1 MAIDFYFA
9 GNQHIECINLLRDL
23 NANVLKSYANDKKEL
38 DIWFE
43 NRKKGWTGNLFVDS
57 GAFSV
62 HKSGAHVDVDKYI
75 EYLNTYEEFITL
87 YIQLDHIPGVWG
99 QPRTTEMTIE
109 SCDKSWE
116 NFEYMYARL
125 KNPKKLCPV
134 YHMGEPMY
142 ALERIIDSDYEFNC
156 LCISCSKDI
165 QSNQHFDWY
174 EKCIE
179 KIRKKRP
186 DIKIHLLGV
195 GKPKLN
201 EHLNM
206 TSMDATNW
214 IMTGVNG
221 SIMTPYGIY
230 CVSDRQTNSMD
241 CLLNWTKEEID
252 KIDEYCKSLG
262 YTLKEAAEDYKVR
275 LKINIKYLFNL
286 SHTVQYKGMTTKRR
300 TLF

>member
-9 GNQHIECINLLRDL
+9 GNQHIDCINLLRDL

-38 DIWFE
+38 EIWFE
-43 NRKKGWTGNLFVDS
+43 NRRNGWTGNLFVDS

-62 HKSGAHVDVDKYI
+62 HKSGATVDVDQYI
-75 EYLNTYEEFITL
+75 DYLNMNEEYITL

-99 QPRTTEMTIE
+99 QPRTPEMTLE
-109 SCDKSWE
+109 SCEKSWE
-116 NFEYMYARL
+116 NFKYMYERL

-134 YHMGEPMY
+134 YHMGEPIS
-142 ALERIIDSDYEFNC
+142 ALDRIVDSEYEFNC

-174 EKCIE
+174 DKCIN
-179 KIRKKRP
+179 KIKKKRP
-186 DIKIHLLGV
+186 DVKIHLLGV
-195 GKPKLN
+195 GKPQLN

-221 SIMTPYGIY
+221 SILTPYGIL
-230 CVSDRQTNSMD
+230 CVSERLGNSPD
-241 CLLNWTKEEID
+241 CSLNRTPKELEM
-252 KIDEYCKSLG
+252 IDEYCKSQG
-262 YTLKEAAEDYKVR
+262 YSLKEASEDYKVR
-275 LKINIKYLFNL
+275 LMLNIKYLFNL
-286 SHTVQYKGMTTKRR
+286 SHEVQYKPKTIKRR

>member
-9 GNQHIECINLLRDL
+9 GNQCIECLELLRDL

-38 DIWFE
+38 DKWFE
-43 NRKKGWTGNLFVDS
+43 YRKAGWTGNLFVDS

-62 HKSGAHVDVDKYI
+62 HKSGAVVDVEKYI
-75 EYLNTYEEFITL
+75 EYLNENEEYITL

-99 QPRTTEMTIE
+99 QARTREMTLE

-116 NFEYMYARL
+116 NFEYMYSKL

-134 YHMGEPMY
+134 YHMGEPMW
-142 ALERIIDSDYEFNC
+142 ALERILNSDYEFNC

-165 QSNQHFDWY
+165 QHNQHFGWY
-174 EKCIE
+174 NKCID
-179 KIRKKRP
+179 KIKAIRP
-186 DIKIHLLGV
+186 DVKIHLLGV

-221 SIMTPYGIY
+221 SILTPYGNY
-230 CVSDRQTNSMD
+230 CVSDRQTASED
-241 CLLNWTKEEID
+241 CALNMTEEA
-252 KIDEYCKSLG
+252 KKVLDEYCRSQG
-262 YTLKEAAEDYKVR
+262 YTLEDAAKDYKVR
-275 LKINIKYLFNL
+275 LMLNIKYLYNL
-286 SHTVQYKGMTTKRR
+286 SRSVQHNANKTKRR
-300 TLF
+300 SLF